1 MKIDRLLGETIYL
14 LNHGRTSAQIL
25 AKYFEVSVRTIVRDM
40 DTLSM
45 AGIPIIANCG
55 ADGGYDVMDTF
66 KMQRQVAGQTDYN
79 YIICALQ
86 GLATAYENKNIE
98 ATLEKMKALT
108 DHKESSMLMDLS
120 VVHENRDIN
129 EMLYLLNHSIEVKHI
144 ISFLYTNS
152 RNEEKQIEVEPVCVI
167 YNF

>member
-1 MKIDRLLGETIYL
+1 M
-14 LNHGRTSAQIL
+14 
-25 AKYFEVSVRTIVRDM
+25 
-40 DTLSM
+40 
-45 AGIPIIANCG
+45 
-55 ADGGYDVMDTF
+55 
-66 KMQRQVAGQTDYN
+66 AGQTDYN